1 MESERNVME
10 TLVSSMESPY
20 SRGVLSVCTC
30 LLALGLVELLV
41 IQRWVK
47 TGQHRLFLM
56 DEQTVSTIR
65 KPLYFQVL
73 VWTTSG
79 ALRTIWQDM
88 PLIADI
94 ASTLYTIAIVVWALT
109 IGGLISRALLRISE
123 NDEHLKFIDEQTVG
137 IFLIGVRILLWTLA
151 LYLGFLTWS
160 IDLTGWLAS
169 AGALGLV
176 LGLAAKDTLANL
188 IAGLALLADKSYQ
201 LGDFIRLED
210 GQNGKVIR
218 IGMRSTTIITR
229 DGVQIAVPNSLLSNG
244 YVVNTS
250 AGPTTT
256 LRLTSTVSVAYGTN
270 LDLAVKTIF
279 DAVTQVNL
287 LAEREKTN
295 VLVKSL
301 GESGVDI
308 DIHAWIENPSVEEAA
323 QDQILR
329 SAYQALNDANIEI
342 PFNQL
347 DITIKR

>member
-1 MESERNVME
+1 ME
-10 TLVSSMESPY
+10 TLVTSLESPY
-20 SRGVLSVCTC
+20 SRGVLSICTC

-47 TGQHRLFLM
+47 TGQHRLLLM

-79 ALRTIWQDM
+79 AMRAIWQDI
-88 PLIADI
+88 PLVADV
-94 ASTLYTIAIVVWALT
+94 ASTLYTLAIIIWALT
-109 IGGLISRALLRISE
+109 IGGLASRALLRISE

-137 IFLIGVRILLWTLA
+137 IFLIAVRILLWTLA

-201 LGDFIRLED
+201 LGDFIRIED
-210 GQNGKVIR
+210 GQSGKVVR

-229 DGVQIAVPNSLLSNG
+229 DGVQIAIPNSLLSNG

-250 AGPTTT
+250 AGPTTA
-256 LRLTSTVSVAYGTN
+256 LRVTSTVSVAYGTN
-270 LDLAVKTIF
+270 LDLAVQTIL
-279 DAVTQVNL
+279 DAIAKVTL
-287 LAEREKTN
+287 LAEKDKTS

-301 GESGVDI
+301 GESGIDI
-308 DIHAWIENPSVEEAA
+308 DIHVWIVNPSIEEAA
-323 QDQILR
+323 RDAILR
-329 SAYQALNDANIEI
+329 SAYQALNAANIEI

-347 DITIKR
+347 DVTIKR